1 MRLTLNSLDVDCVI
15 GERLDERIRL
25 QRLII
30 DAELEID
37 TPAITT
43 DDLHDTVDYAALS
56 SRIRSTLKKAKC
68 QMIERAAYLAATEC
82 LASPR
87 VKFVRVRVTK
97 QGAIPHLASC
107 SAIYEASKA
116 PKPQKL
122 APCSAAAAPSAAVP
136 LPVPREASGDVSR
149 SLLLGSELN
158 SKNSKPPKPVLPPN
172 HE

>member
-15 GERLDERIRL
+15 GERLDERMRL

-56 SRIRSTLKKAKC
+56 SRIRATLKKAKC

-82 LASPR
+82 FVSPR

-107 SAIYEASKA
+107 SAIYEAS
-116 PKPQKL
+116 QQ
-122 APCSAAAAPSAAVP
+122 
-136 LPVPREASGDVSR
+136 
-149 SLLLGSELN
+149 
-158 SKNSKPPKPVLPPN
+158 N